1 MIVETKHAY
10 HFYLEDNEYLGML
23 TYSGQ
28 LSDFT
33 ARIINNI
40 GEFKKKTRAESILL
54 KKCISNL
61 LDAYIAEQTR
71 HKIDHPKRF
80 KEKYV
85 KELQK
90 RYSKSCELTDTEPA
104 SPLQRIKHLSM
115 KKVQLRTLF
124 HAFLL
129 SRKKSLL
136 SSHGYAEKMRACKDK
151 HKGQRCFIIGNG
163 PSLNKVDLNMLKD
176 EFTFG
181 VNGIFYKT
189 DEVGFKPSFY
199 VVEDNHVVADNLNR
213 INSYNCPYNFFP
225 HIYKNTIKPNNNT
238 IFLPTDTGFYRQY
251 HPFYSKP
258 RFSKKCDEVIYTGQ
272 SVTYINMQ
280 LAYYMG
286 FETVY
291 LIGMDFSYSLPKSTI
306 INGINYTSQEDDP
319 NHFHQ
324 DYFGKGK
331 KWHDPKLDRVAMCY
345 EYAKQIYEESGWKI
359 YNATIGGKLEIFER
373 VNFLDL
379 FK

>member
-54 KKCISNL
+54 KECISNL

-104 SPLQRIKHLSM
+104 SPLQRIKPLSM

-124 HAFLL
+124 HAFFRL
-129 SRKKSLL
+129 
-136 SSHGYAEKMRACKDK
+136 
-151 HKGQRCFIIGNG
+151 
-163 PSLNKVDLNMLKD
+163 
-176 EFTFG
+176 
-181 VNGIFYKT
+181 
-189 DEVGFKPSFY
+189 
-199 VVEDNHVVADNLNR
+199 
-213 INSYNCPYNFFP
+213 
-225 HIYKNTIKPNNNT
+225 
-238 IFLPTDTGFYRQY
+238 
-251 HPFYSKP
+251 
-258 RFSKKCDEVIYTGQ
+258 
-272 SVTYINMQ
+272 YI
-280 LAYYMG
+280 
-286 FETVY
+286 E
-291 LIGMDFSYSLPKSTI
+291 
-306 INGINYTSQEDDP
+306 
-319 NHFHQ
+319 
-324 DYFGKGK
+324 YFGRK
-331 KWHDPKLDRVAMCY
+331 
-345 EYAKQIYEESGWKI
+345 
-359 YNATIGGKLEIFER
+359 
-373 VNFLDL
+373 
-379 FK
+379 